1 MKTIMLRIF
10 LVVSAC
16 FLSASLAFGAVQE
29 YPLFSKL
36 ATFTFTPKESR
47 DLPFGAHKFKTGING
62 KDSLTVEGKYI
73 TLRYKLEKNADTPG
87 QLYIIRNFMNAVQQ
101 VGGEVLFEN
110 RGSAT
115 FRIIQGEKE
124 IWAEVSAPS
133 NGKWYDLDIVEKKS
147 MQQEVTVNP
156 VLDAIDRA
164 GKATVYINFDTA
176 SSKIRPDSEPVIETI
191 YAMLQERPEMKI
203 SIEGHTD
210 GDGTAEG
217 NQKLSEERARA
228 VQTALVGR
236 GIIAARLI
244 SKGHGMSM
252 PVADNTTE
260 DGKAKNRRVELV
272 KM

>member
-1 MKTIMLRIF
+1 MKTVMLRIF
-10 LVVSAC
+10 LVVSAW
-16 FLSASLAFGAVQE
+16 FLSTSLVLGAAQE

-36 ATFTFTPKESR
+36 ANFTFNQKESR
-47 DLPFGAHKFKTGING
+47 EVSFDAHKFKTGESG
-62 KDSLTVEGKYI
+62 KDKMTVEGKYI
-73 TLRYKLEKNADTPG
+73 TLRYTLEKNADAPG
-87 QLYIIRNFMNAVQQ
+87 QLYIIRNFANAVQQ
-101 VGGEVLFEN
+101 AGGEVLYEG
-110 RGSAT
+110 RGLGT

-124 IWAEVSAPS
+124 IWAQVSAPA
-133 NGKWYDLDIVEKKS
+133 NGKWYELDIIEKKS

-156 VLDAIDRA
+156 VLDAIDRT

-176 SSKIRPDSEPVIETI
+176 SSKIRPDSEPVIDTI
-191 YAMLQERPEMKI
+191 FAMLQERPEMKL

-217 NQKLSEERARA
+217 NQKLSEERAQA

-236 GIIAARLI
+236 GIVAARLR

-252 PVADNTTE
+252 PVVDNTTE
-260 DGKAKNRRVELV
+260 EGKAKNRRVELV